1 VLPPDH
7 PACFVRDFVGGLDLW
22 EFYADDLE
30 RRGQPPC
37 HPRMMVG
44 VWLYGYMVGIRSSR
58 KLEQAIKEN
67 LGFQVVAGNQ
77 QPDHWTLFNFRRR
90 HHKALGNLFD
100 QTVLGGG
107 RGRTGEACSCGR
119 GRNQGE
125 GQRLQAPGHE
135 LRPASPLGRQ
145 LPQGNLALVRW
156 PHESGPGHRLLAG
169 PGFHQLARTTSSI
182 NLAEPPDADPHVQ
195 WGGGER
201 DAPRLPDFSESYSV
215 T

>member
-100 QTVLGGG
+100 QTVEAAAAAGLVKLAHMAVDGTKVKANASKHRGMSYG
-107 RGRTGEACSCGR
+107 R
-119 GRNQGE
+119 
-125 GQRLQAPGHE
+125 
-135 LRPASPLGRQ
+135 
-145 LPQGNLALVRW
+145 LV
-156 PHESGPGHRLLAG
+156 H
-169 PGFHQLARTTSSI
+169 
-182 NLAEPPDADPHVQ
+182 
-195 WGGGER
+195 
-201 DAPRLPDFSESYSV
+201 
-215 T
+215 